1 MKTNNFNRVLNKVP
15 FLQYFIGIIPVL
27 LVILFSIVSTFD
39 VMNIYA
45 SIKANDSL
53 LDTAD
58 IRGITEVDGS
68 TYMYEALDSVEFKA
82 STNSSLFKIYAMN
95 ETTVSYEVTG
105 GGILYVKN
113 SPIVGNA
120 TIIDDKLQ
128 YPKVSKSLIAFGEQI
143 AEVFLLDDGTYEIR
157 YEDYT
162 DKMDS
167 IIGLTTIGKD
177 SKEYSF
183 KLDDSGVVILIDEI
197 FFTSKLETDDFYVD
211 VNRQVVLKNASSD
224 LAKNYIL
231 GSKLYLVVLS
241 SIFFLVLVIFA
252 KKQKVLVELSKPI
265 YVWLHSFSCICA
277 IVTLLLTIL
286 LLS

>member
-1 MKTNNFNRVLNKVP
+1 MKTNNFNRLLNKVP
-15 FLQYFIGIIPVL
+15 FLQYFIGIVPVL

-45 SIKANDSL
+45 SIEANDSL

-58 IRGITEVDGS
+58 IRSITEVDGS
-68 TYMYEALDSVEFKA
+68 KYMYEALDSVEFKA

-95 ETTVSYEVTG
+95 ETTVSYEVAG

-113 SPIVGNA
+113 SPIIGTA

-183 KLDDSGVVILIDEI
+183 KLDDSGVVILIDEV

-211 VNRQVVLKNASSD
+211 VNQQVVLKNASSD

-252 KKQKVLVELSKPI
+252 KKQKVLIELSKTV

-277 IVTLLLTIL
+277 ILTLLLTIL